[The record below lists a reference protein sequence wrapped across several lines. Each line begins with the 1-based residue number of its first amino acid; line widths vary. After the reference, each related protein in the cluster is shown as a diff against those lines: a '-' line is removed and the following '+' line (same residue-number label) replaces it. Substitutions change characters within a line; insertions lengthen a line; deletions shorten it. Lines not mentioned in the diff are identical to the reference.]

1 MCLRP
6 LKMKSKHKSCLS
18 AARWSMYTQKNLMKC
33 EGMRICQA
41 NFQGKTPLTIG
52 TKCYGFANSKTL
64 QTSAQ
69 QKVLPGSESDR
80 ASTTGDRPLD
90 PRCDCCN
97 DATLVMSRKAPKS
110 KKRWKL
116 QTQNLMQLPR
126 PEPPTEITKD
136 ENVIWN
142 WRVEAKLGDMFG
154 QLLHSSTLFYT
165 PFFSVFPVSHFFV
178 RRLSSPWSELKG
190 RSKKP
195 CRRHPAALF

>member
-1 MCLRP
+1 MKGWEFVKPTSKEKHPWP
-6 LKMKSKHKSCLS
+6 LALS
-18 AARWSMYTQKNLMKC
+18 ATASQTVKLCKHQL
-33 EGMRICQA
+33 
-41 NFQGKTPLTIG
+41 
-52 TKCYGFANSKTL
+52 SK
-64 QTSAQ
+64 
-69 QKVLPGSESDR
+69 KFLPGSESDR
-80 ASTTGDRPLD
+80 GSTTGDRPLD